1 MISIPV
7 HSKLAKM
14 PLRERFSWAL
24 SNVWGVGFALFTV
37 WFYVPYCRRR
47 IKQNNGRDAALWKIS
62 LGASVVF
69 FVYQLI
75 VATFVIWAM
84 ATLPQKGGHSTYA
97 QSSGEVMQT
106 TARSNPF
113 TIDIIHPIWYNFARL
128 IKIIPEREC
137 VACLIINH
145 TRKGA
150 VCRRS

>member
-1 MISIPV
+1 MIRIPV

-14 PLRERFSWAL
+14 PLRERFNWAL
-24 SNVWGVGFALFTV
+24 SNIWGVGFALFTI

-47 IKQNNGRDAALWKIS
+47 IWQNNGRDAALWKIS

-84 ATLPQKGGHSTYA
+84 ATLPQKGGHSTDA

-106 TARSNPF
+106 TERSNP
-113 TIDIIHPIWYNFARL
+113 
-128 IKIIPEREC
+128 
-137 VACLIINH
+137 
-145 TRKGA
+145 
-150 VCRRS
+150 